1 MITNFEN
8 QTYALTDKELSMIDS
23 LVEYLKLAT
32 GEENHV
38 TASSLSKMYGVSGP
52 RIRKMIHYIRTNNLL
67 LGLVAKSNGY
77 YVTNDLVD
85 LLKYERSLSER
96 IASIEE
102 VRKALAS
109 HINNILY
116 EVEWSAEKN
125 LAE

>member
-8 QTYALTDKELSMIDS
+8 QTYALTDRELSMIDS

-77 YVTNDLVD
+77 YVTNELVD